1 MAQQAKE
8 KVFVLLSGGI
18 DSSSALGLAK
28 LDFPNA
34 EFEAV
39 TIDYGQRHSVELEAA
54 KKVSEHF
61 KVPHI
66 IIDAKGF
73 MAGMLVDKGENN
85 EEIPDVSYADL
96 PQGISPT
103 YVTFRNGLM
112 ISILAARAQ
121 AWVMAEEAKIVAEDE
136 GTRRHYTTANEIP
149 EDERPNAYIY
159 LGIHA
164 DDGANWAYPDCTQ
177 EFIGPMAAAIYTGT
191 YNRVRV
197 RAPFTFMNKSVV
209 VQLGE
214 MAGVPWEH
222 TWSCYKGDL
231 VHCGVC
237 PTCRSRK
244 EAFEILQKGGLDI
257 VDPTVYAA

>member
-1 MAQQAKE
+1 MSTSKE
-8 KVFVLLSGGI
+8 KVFILLSGGI

-28 LDFPNA
+28 LTHPNA
-34 EFEAV
+34 TFEAV
-39 TIDYGQRHSVELEAA
+39 TIDYGQRHSREILAA
-54 KKVSEHF
+54 EQVSKHF
-61 KVPHI
+61 QVPHVVL
-66 IIDAKGF
+66 DAKGF
-73 MAGMLVDKGENN
+73 MAGMLVTPTDGSEL
-85 EEIPDVSYADL
+85 EAIPEVSYDDL
-96 PQGISPT
+96 PTGISPT

-112 ISILAARAQ
+112 LSILAARAQ
-121 AWVMAEEAKIVAEDE
+121 AWVMAEQKKVKDFNSQQEFESELLAEVLPD
-136 GTRRHYTTANEIP
+136 
-149 EDERPNAYIY
+149 AYIY

-197 RAPFTFMNKSVV
+197 RSPFTFHDKSVV

-214 MAGVPWEH
+214 MAGVPWEL
-222 TWSCYKGDL
+222 TWSCYKGEE

-244 EAFEILQKGGLDI
+244 DAFRLLRQGGVDI
-257 VDPTVYAA
+257 KDPTIYAVQ